1 MFTEGNQGNIQRT
14 QFNETRSSEDDNF
27 GENYNITMFFFL
39 LNPVK
44 YLLSICKFCS
54 KEQILLGSEICGSV
68 FKKNI
73 QAN

>member
-54 KEQILLGSEICGSV
+54 KEQILLGPEICESV
-68 FKKNI
+68 FKI
-73 QAN
+73 TLQAN